1 MDKYFY
7 ITLAISFFIHL
18 LYYIKF
24 KRKKFFVT
32 SIFILAGFT
41 LYYFLRRNHF
51 NPNNMDSIVIA
62 MTVWSFANIA
72 FDIIKCKNEK

>member
-18 LYYIKF
+18 LYYIKS
-24 KRKKFFVT
+24 KGKKHFIT
-32 SIFILAGFT
+32 SILILIGFT

-62 MTVWSFANIA
+62 MTVWSFVNIV
-72 FDIIKCKNEK
+72 FDIIKRKNM

>member
-7 ITLAISFFIHL
+7 ITLAILFFIHL

-32 SIFILAGFT
+32 SILILTGFT

-51 NPNNMDSIVIA
+51 NPNNMDSIIIA
-62 MTVWSFANIA
+62 MTVWSIINIA
-72 FDIIKCKNEK
+72 FDKFKKEK